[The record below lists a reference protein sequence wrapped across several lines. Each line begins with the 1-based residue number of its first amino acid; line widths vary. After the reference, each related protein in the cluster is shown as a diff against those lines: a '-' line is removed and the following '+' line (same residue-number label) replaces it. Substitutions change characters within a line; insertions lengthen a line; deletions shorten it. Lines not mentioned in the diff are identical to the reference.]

1 MCGSRSTPL
10 DWYPFGDFLD
20 DLWAHYGLQCIH
32 VTSVYLLL
40 CIVHSICMYVYLE
53 LSIDKWQYSV
63 GWFYPENSFRGDVRE
78 FSFLSGGEL

>member
-1 MCGSRSTPL
+1 MWVKINPF

-40 CIVHSICMYVYLE
+40 CIHVEYMYLE
-53 LSIDKWQYSV
+53 LSIHKWQYSV
-63 GWFYPENSFRGDVRE
+63 GWFYPENSFGGMCVN
-78 FSFLSGGEL
+78 SPSYISGGEL